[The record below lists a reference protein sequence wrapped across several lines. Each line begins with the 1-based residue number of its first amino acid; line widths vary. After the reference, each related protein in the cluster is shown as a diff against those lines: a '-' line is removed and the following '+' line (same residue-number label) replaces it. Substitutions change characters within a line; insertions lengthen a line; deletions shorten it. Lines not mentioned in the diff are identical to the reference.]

1 MPELLVTPPPVLL
14 PRVETQEDEKPA
26 GGGLGTK
33 RRLGGLLGSA
43 FKRKPRGIVVFPRLF
58 EGDVG

>member
-1 MPELLVTPPPVLL
+1 MGFEAGQDRRRFCCSTK
-14 PRVETQEDEKPA
+14 KPA
-26 GGGLGTK
+26 GGGLRTK

-43 FKRKPRGIVVFPRLF
+43 FKRELRGIIFFPRLF

>member
-1 MPELLVTPPPVLL
+1 M
-14 PRVETQEDEKPA
+14 TQHTASAMKKPA
-26 GGGLGTK
+26 GGGLRTK

-43 FKRKPRGIVVFPRLF
+43 LKRDLRGIIFFPRLF